1 MKYGIL
7 VLSALVL
14 LGIGLVSSRPA
25 QADGPAQAATTPGA
39 QVTPD
44 TIQQQGGGQTG
55 TSSTPFAPPD
65 TPGAQGNGAPPG
77 PGADGAVNQGVG
89 SSGNVNT
96 TSPANQV
103 PANVTGREP
112 NDLVGFFPA
121 VCLSLGI
128 IGAGIAAIVSTRR
141 DAQKAKRI
149 RGRDAP
155 GARH

>member
-14 LGIGLVSSRPA
+14 LGIGLASSRPA
-25 QADGPAQAATTPGA
+25 RADGPAQAATTPAA
-39 QVTPD
+39 QVTAG
-44 TIQQQGGGQTG
+44 TIQDQGGGQTG
-55 TSSTPFAPPD
+55 TSGTPFAPPS

-103 PANVTGREP
+103 PTNVTGREP

-121 VCLSLGI
+121 IILPLGI
-128 IGAGIAAIVSTRR
+128 IGAGIAAIVATRR

-155 GARH
+155 GRRH

>member
-7 VLSALVL
+7 VLSALLL
-14 LGIGLVSSRPA
+14 LGIGLASSRPA
-25 QADGPAQAATTPGA
+25 WADGPAQAATTPAA
-39 QVTPD
+39 QVTAG
-44 TIQQQGGGQTG
+44 TIQDQGGGQTG
-55 TSSTPFAPPD
+55 TGGTPFAPPS

-103 PANVTGREP
+103 PTNVTGREP

-121 VCLSLGI
+121 IILPLGI
-128 IGAGIAAIVSTRR
+128 IGAGIAA
-141 DAQKAKRI
+141 
-149 RGRDAP
+149 
-155 GARH
+155 